1 MYGIILAGGSG
12 SRLWPLSRE
21 LYPKQLLRLNNSKK
35 SLLEMTFLRLLDLI
49 DEKNIISI
57 TNQKHSTDV
66 KTQLNSLAQNPV
78 VLSEPVAKNTAPA
91 IAAAVKYI
99 LDTRCDDVI
108 IVVPSDHLIKDT
120 KAFSK
125 TVLEG
130 EKLAREGYIVTFGV
144 KPDSPQT
151 GYGYIKAKKPIGGG
165 FEVDEFKEKPDEKTA
180 KKYLEDGNY
189 FWNSGI
195 FMFKASTFV
204 EALKEYAKE
213 IYENYEKFD
222 FSTQENIPYVI
233 FNQMPSISFDYAVM
247 EHAKNIALVPLES
260 DWSDLGCW
268 EAIYDI
274 NKKDEGGNV
283 KIGNIMEEGC
293 QNSLLYASDRLVA
306 GVGLKD
312 VVVVETSDA
321 VLVCK
326 KDKAQDVK
334 KIFDR
339 LKEIKDDTFK
349 IHRTVYRPWGYYTVL
364 NQGEG
369 YLTKMICV
377 FKKGQLSLQSHN
389 YRSEHW
395 VVLSGSARVTLDNKT
410 FMLKSGQSIDIPVKA
425 KHSLANPYDEDLKIM
440 EVQKGDKLVE
450 EDIIRYKDIY
460 GRVKA

>member
-57 TNQKHSTDV
+57 TNQKHATDV

-247 EHAKNIALVPLES
+247 EHAKNITLVPLES

-410 FMLKSGQSIDIPVKA
+410 FMLKPGQSIDIPVKA

>member
-57 TNQKHSTDV
+57 TNQKHATDV

-151 GYGYIKAKKPIGGG
+151 GYGYIKAKKPIGEGYR
-165 FEVDEFKEKPDEKTA
+165 VDEFKEKPDEKTA

-410 FMLKSGQSIDIPVKA
+410 FMLKPGQSIDIPVKA

>member
-57 TNQKHSTDV
+57 TNQKHATDV

-108 IVVPSDHLIKDT
+108 IVVPSDHLIKDA

-410 FMLKSGQSIDIPVKA
+410 FMLKPGQSIDIPVKA

>member
-57 TNQKHSTDV
+57 TNQKHATDV

-91 IAAAVKYI
+91 IAASVKYI

-410 FMLKSGQSIDIPVKA
+410 FMLKPGQSIDIPVKA

>member
-57 TNQKHSTDV
+57 TNQKHATDV

-349 IHRTVYRPWGYYTVL
+349 NHRTVYRPWGYYKVL

-410 FMLKSGQSIDIPVKA
+410 FMLKPGQSIDIPVKA